1 MYLTLTFFF
10 LLRSCYTYYKKTC
23 VLSKLK
29 LLDILW
35 LLLIKTMT
43 FQSSLR
49 KVFRPA
55 KSNSLLQYV
64 YNIMKL
70 CHMKHVSE
78 CMTDRLQH
86 QTYRIKHM
94 VITPCFCCIKEA
106 FSGIMSILAAKIA
119 FKSNQKAQGTH

>member
-1 MYLTLTFFF
+1 MYLILTFFF
-10 LLRSCYTYYKKTC
+10 YYEAVIHTIKKTC

-35 LLLIKTMT
+35 LELIKTMT

-55 KSNSLLQYV
+55 KSNSLFQYV

-94 VITPCFCCIKEA
+94 VITPCFCCIKYA

-119 FKSNQKAQGTH
+119 FKSNQKSQGTH